1 MYFLKRYYQA
11 KQLHEDIKL
20 NLSIQQSS
28 MTVLFPCL
36 TSLTKRP
43 IHQTCISTRP
53 FYVNRAKA
61 ILLLFV
67 LVLGDHSSKAQT
79 PPIYAISPI
88 LLSPLS
94 EPRLRAR
101 PWLLLRILMNPVT
114 GPFAPSCSTLKLA
127 RASSPDVN
135 VSKYSDRKSE

>member
-53 FYVNRAKA
+53 FHVNRAKA

-79 PPIYAISPI
+79 PPHLCHLANLAQSLERAQTESKALASAAYPHESSDGSVCAF
-88 LLSPLS
+88 LLHAQVGQSVL
-94 EPRLRAR
+94 
-101 PWLLLRILMNPVT
+101 T
-114 GPFAPSCSTLKLA
+114 
-127 RASSPDVN
+127 
-135 VSKYSDRKSE
+135 